1 MEGLLLLAV
10 LLMGLRLPS
19 FMNRLGMSKRDKI
32 AFVGIAFLA
41 LGLAWLV
48 VHAFGLIAVFA

>member
-1 MEGLLLLAV
+1 MLAV

-19 FMNRLGMSKRDKI
+19 FMNRLCMSTRDKI
-32 AFVGIAFLA
+32 AFVGIAFLV

-48 VHAFGLIAVFA
+48 VDAFGLIVAFV

>member
-1 MEGLLLLAV
+1 MLLAV

-41 LGLAWLV
+41 LGLAWFV